1 MVTTRSN
8 KTSASQ
14 SANQPDTD
22 QPKIDQALGG
32 EGSETITKGKKRSVD
47 KEEGGDGK
55 KGVGEDGHT
64 EKKRKVEQDKKD
76 DKVKSDDD
84 QQETDRDV
92 QGNDNK
98 LPSTGD
104 KADITAAEKDISKHA
119 DVLEYGRIHFL
130 YKPRVEIMHPSSI
143 SEVQRLHI
151 ILQPHDEDHPET
163 FEKDGKKEKP
173 PVMSRLIGVG
183 RKVLPDAEKKAEG
196 APPPPQSTG
205 GQGRGNNLGRSGRQP
220 WVYFERQC
228 LQVGIIMWFSYII
241 TDSGVS
247 FRMSAQT

>member
-8 KTSASQ
+8 KASVSQ
-14 SANQPDTD
+14 SANWPDAD

-32 EGSETITKGKKRSVD
+32 EGEEKISKGKKRGID
-47 KEEGGDGK
+47 KDEGKDTEDKDEGGDGK
-55 KGVGEDGHT
+55 KEVGEDGHA
-64 EKKRKVEQDKKD
+64 EKKRKVAGARPDDRD

-84 QQETDRDV
+84 QEETKRDV
-92 QGNDNK
+92 QGDDNK
-98 LPSTGD
+98 EPSNVD
-104 KADITAAEKDISKHA
+104 KTDITAAEKDISQHA

-130 YKPRVEIMHPSSI
+130 YKPRVEVMHPSSI

-151 ILQPHDEDHPET
+151 ILQPHDEKHPET

-220 WVYFERQC
+220 
-228 LQVGIIMWFSYII
+228 
-241 TDSGVS
+241 
-247 FRMSAQT
+247 